1 MSNSA
6 LLKSSLAKK
15 YWMSIT
21 GLFLILFLIG
31 HLAGNIPLM
40 FEFNAETAKGFNEY
54 AKFMSENALVQIV
67 AWVVKIAIL
76 FHAVDGILLT
86 MQNNKARPVKYK
98 VENANANSS
107 WFSRA
112 MMPMGLLIFA
122 FVTIH
127 LVHFWAK
134 MHYGDMPTY
143 KYRGEEFNNLYAIVI
158 DFFKY
163 SDLAMLWIAIYI
175 LGMVALSFHL
185 IHGFQSAFQSVGLR
199 HKKYTPV
206 IEKIGMAFAII
217 VPLLFAMIPIW
228 IHFGL
233 EVDQDLLKAMLK

>member
-21 GLFLILFLIG
+21 GLFLILFLVG

-40 FEFNAETAKGFNEY
+40 FEINKDTAHGFNQY
-54 AKFMSENALVQIV
+54 AKFMSENPLVQIV
-67 AWVVKIAIL
+67 AWIVKIAII
-76 FHAVDGILLT
+76 FHAVDGVLLT
-86 MQNNKARPVKYK
+86 MQNQKARPVKYK

-107 WFSRA
+107 WFSRS

-127 LVHFWAK
+127 LVNFWAK
-134 MHYGDMPTY
+134 MHYGDIPTY
-143 KYRGEEFNNLYAIVI
+143 KMHGEEYTDLYTVVMK
-158 DFFKY
+158 FFGKD
-163 SDLAMLWIAIYI
+163 DLAILWIAIYI

-185 IHGFQSAFQSVGLR
+185 IHGFASAFQSVGLR
-199 HKKYTPV
+199 HKKYTPI
-206 IEKIGMAFAII
+206 IEKVGYAFAII
-217 VPLLFAMIPIW
+217 VPLIFALIPIV
-228 IHFGL
+228 IHIRVNG
-233 EVDQDLLKAMLK
+233 